1 LQPGLELRIVLLD
14 GCLKPIDGFL
24 KPLDDLKK
32 VLLDDWRLVNIMKV
46 KP

>member
-1 LQPGLELRIVLLD
+1 LQPGLELRVVLLD
-14 GCLKPIDGFL
+14 GCLKP
-24 KPLDDLKK
+24 LDDLRK